1 MGMTQW
7 CTERGF
13 EGMGHMMGGG
23 MMDGS
28 PLFLLLPVVFFV
40 WLLGLAV
47 VAGVGVWAVRRFRQ
61 EQDTTSL

>member
-13 EGMGHMMGGG
+13 EGMGMMGGG
-23 MMDGS
+23 MMDGP
-28 PLFLLLPVVFFV
+28 PLFLLLPVLFLV

-47 VAGVGVWAVRRFRQ
+47 VAAVGVWAVRRFRE
-61 EQDTTSL
+61 EQDTSL